1 MNGTDFFFSVGRGGS
16 AVFYRSAV
24 TAPQIQKNRPP
35 HLERCEILVAFVRG
49 KASFHVLTD
58 NTGNDNDR
66 CYSDARISRSGRTR
80 A

>member
-24 TAPQIQKNRPP
+24 TAPKTV
-35 HLERCEILVAFVRG
+35 EDCSLVEPDCDPWEGAPEYWLNWELIETLSSVWESKHPF
-49 KASFHVLTD
+49 
-58 NTGNDNDR
+58 
-66 CYSDARISRSGRTR
+66 R